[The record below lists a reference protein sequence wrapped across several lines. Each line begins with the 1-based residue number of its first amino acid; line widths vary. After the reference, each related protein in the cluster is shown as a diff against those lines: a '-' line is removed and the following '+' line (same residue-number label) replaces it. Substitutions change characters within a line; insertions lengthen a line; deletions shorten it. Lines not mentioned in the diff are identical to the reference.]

1 MYAQIDSNRHK
12 TWFLIAI
19 FIGLI
24 AAAGWVYGYVVTDTG
39 PFAIEIALAIS
50 LGMTLISWFAGDKIA
65 LSSTGAMELTDKSQF
80 PTLWNVVENLSI
92 TAGIPMPR
100 VYIVNDPSPNA
111 FATGRDPQHA
121 SIAVTTGLLQIM
133 DRTELEGVISHELSH
148 VKNLDSRVM
157 MIVLVLVGTLTLIGD
172 RFLRFG
178 LMGGGRRG
186 RSRDNSGLGLVFLV
200 VGLLFLILSP
210 LIGQLIKLA
219 VSRKREYLAD
229 ASGALL
235 TRYPEGLARALQKI
249 ENASIP
255 MSHVSNATNH
265 LWISEPQNVGFRAS
279 VANLFST
286 HPPIEDRIARL
297 RQMEDNA

>member
-12 TWFLIAI
+12 TWLLIAI
-19 FIGLI
+19 FVGLI
-24 AAAGWVYGYVVTDTG
+24 AAAGWVYGYVVTDAG
-39 PFAIEIALAIS
+39 PLGIEIALAIS
-50 LGMTLISWFAGDKIA
+50 LGMTLVSWFAGDKIA
-65 LSSTGAMELTDKSQF
+65 LASTGAMELTDKSQF

-92 TAGIPMPR
+92 TAGLPMPK

-111 FATGRDPQHA
+111 FATGRDPKHA

-133 DRTELEGVISHELSH
+133 DRTELEGVLSHEMSH
-148 VKNLDSRVM
+148 IKNLDSRVM
-157 MIVLVLVGTLTLIGD
+157 MIVIVLVGTLTLIGD

-178 LMGGGRRG
+178 FRGGRGRRG
-186 RSRDNSGLGLVFLV
+186 GDLGPILMV

-235 TRYPEGLARALQKI
+235 TRYPEGLAQALEKI
-249 ENASIP
+249 GQANIP
-255 MSHVSNATNH
+255 MMRVSNATNH
-265 LWISEPQNVGFRAS
+265 LWISEPKSVGFRSS
-279 VANLFST
+279 VAALFST
-286 HPPIEDRIARL
+286 HPPIQDRIAKL
-297 RQMEDNA
+297 RQMSDNK

>member
-1 MYAQIDSNRHK
+1 
-12 TWFLIAI
+12 
-19 FIGLI
+19 
-24 AAAGWVYGYVVTDTG
+24 
-39 PFAIEIALAIS
+39 
-50 LGMTLISWFAGDKIA
+50 MTAISWFPGDKIA
-65 LSSTGAMELTDKSQF
+65 LASTGAMELTDKSQF

-92 TAGIPMPR
+92 TAGMPMPR

-111 FATGRDPQHA
+111 FATGRDPKHA

-133 DRTELEGVISHELSH
+133 DRTELEGVLSHEMSH

-157 MIVLVLVGTLTLIGD
+157 MIVLVLVGTLTIIGD

-178 LMGGGRRG
+178 FIGGRGRG
-186 RSRDNSGLGLVFLV
+186 RRNENGLGVVFMV

-210 LIGQLIKLA
+210 VIGQLIKFA

-235 TRYPEGLARALQKI
+235 TRYPQGLANALEKI
-249 ENASIP
+249 KQANIP
-255 MSHVSNATNH
+255 MTHASNATNH
-265 LWISEPQNVGFRAS
+265 LWISEPQHIGFRAG

-286 HPPIEDRIARL
+286 HPPIDDRIAKL
-297 RQMEDNA
+297 RAMEDNR